1 VAPPDQATATGGRN
15 RRRGEART
23 YDFRRPVRL
32 AREHA
37 HVLRVA
43 MQTFTR
49 QATTVLTTSLR
60 TLCSVSSVSLDEMSY
75 DEYLTSL
82 PDKSVCAVLS
92 MAPLSGKALLTIDQG
107 MYLAMLDLQLGGPG
121 SEEQPDRP
129 LTDIEQALVR
139 QLLIR
144 LLRELAYALE
154 PIDQIN
160 PELLALE
167 GNAQFVQAAA
177 ATDPVVVAVLELSVG
192 TRNTEMKLCLPYAML
207 GPALEALTRSG
218 QDGDRTRLRQEASFL
233 TSARLSD
240 VAVDVSVRFD
250 PIRLV
255 SQQIGQLA
263 IGDVLTLNHRTT
275 APLTVVSANTTF
287 ARATPGAS
295 GRRLAVLITDTPPH
309 PVATS

>member
-1 VAPPDQATATGGRN
+1 VAPPDQATTAGVRN

-43 MQTFTR
+43 MQTFAR

-60 TLCSVSSVSLDEMSY
+60 AVCAVSSASLEEMSY

-92 MAPLSGKALLTIDQG
+92 MAPLPGKALLNIDLA
-107 MYLAMLDLQLGGPG
+107 MYLTMLDLQLGGPG

-139 QLLIR
+139 QQLIR
-144 LLRELAYALE
+144 LLRELSYAME
-154 PIDQIN
+154 PITHLA
-160 PELLALE
+160 PELMALE

-177 ATDPVVVAVLELSVG
+177 ATDPVVVAVLDLTVG
-192 TRNTEMKLCLPYAML
+192 TRSGEIRICFPFPML
-207 GPALEALTRSG
+207 EPALEAITRSG
-218 QDGDRTRLRQEASFL
+218 QDGERTRQRLEAAQL

-240 VAVDVSVRFD
+240 VAVDVSVRFE

-255 SQQIGQLA
+255 SQRIASLA
-263 IGDVLTLNHRTT
+263 VGDVLSLNHRTT
-275 APLTVVSANTTF
+275 APLTVVSANTVF

-295 GRRLAVLITDTPPH
+295 GRKLAVLITDTPPH
-309 PVATS
+309 GGKP